1 MDNPQNRLRISRVLH
16 AGYLFESQQQGKS
29 TRIMF
34 DPIFENPFSF
44 NCFAYPNV
52 EFDFVAIRQLQLSA
66 IFISH
71 YHDDHCSLE
80 SLQRLNKNTPVYL
93 YCVHEELFT
102 MLHTVG
108 FTDVRALRV
117 DQTETVGPFRITP
130 RRALD
135 ESTDTIFEILTT
147 DCKILNL
154 VDAQLTA
161 ETLEQLK
168 ARAPWD
174 LVLWPFQ
181 VMRESEVLAPT
192 RSEDFA
198 PDANISAENLLNAF
212 PEDWTQQLQQ
222 LAPHTVV
229 PSSCQFIHEEWS
241 WYRNFFFSYS
251 YRDFQNY
258 LGQILPLTKVVR
270 LNPGCALEWTQNQ
283 FQPTEPLPWITP
295 VGPQNVDYE
304 FRPEQLIPNTSV
316 IAQKFPAL
324 PPQQLERIQRFCQN
338 EIVKR
343 YQLIGPPGDI
353 YFQKQRL
360 WRLTVFDLLGLPSHY
375 FYQLCDEEMTPVSK
389 SYVTSSADGTSESAN
404 AENIAWTTEISAHK
418 LNSALENGESLSSL
432 YLRINAHRF
441 SEKIEGELREVNH
454 LDDPLLRTLYNGD
467 ALSYQ
472 RAQLKRLKGP

>member
-16 AGYLFESQQQGKS
+16 AGYLFESQQQGKP
-29 TRIMF
+29 TRILF

-44 NCFAYPNV
+44 NCSAYPNV
-52 EFDFVAIRQLQLSA
+52 VFDLEVIQQLQLSA

-71 YHDDHCSLE
+71 YHDDHCSFE
-80 SLQRLNKNTPVYL
+80 SLQHINKNTPVYL

-102 MLHTVG
+102 MLRTVG
-108 FTDVRALRV
+108 FTDVRTLRV

-135 ESTDTIFEILTT
+135 EATDTLFEILTT
-147 DCKILNL
+147 DCKILNV

-181 VMRESEVLAPT
+181 VMRESEVLVPT

-222 LAPHTVV
+222 LAPRAVV

-258 LGQILPLTKVVR
+258 LAQILPLTKVVR

-304 FRPEQLIPNTSV
+304 FRPEQLIPNASV

-324 PPQQLERIQRFCQN
+324 SPQQLERIQRFCQS

-343 YQLIGPPGDI
+343 YQHIGPPEDI

-360 WRLTVFDLLGLPSHY
+360 WRLTVFDHLGLPSHHY
-375 FYQLCDEEMTPVSK
+375 YQLCDEEITPIMK
-389 SYVTSSADGTSESAN
+389 SYVTDEL
-404 AENIAWTTEISAHK
+404 AWTTEISAHK
-418 LNSALENGESLSSL
+418 LYSALENGESLSSL
-432 YLRINAHRF
+432 YLRINAHRL

-454 LDDPLLRTLYNGD
+454 LDDPLLRALYNGD

-472 RAQLKRLKGP
+472 RAQLKRLQKS